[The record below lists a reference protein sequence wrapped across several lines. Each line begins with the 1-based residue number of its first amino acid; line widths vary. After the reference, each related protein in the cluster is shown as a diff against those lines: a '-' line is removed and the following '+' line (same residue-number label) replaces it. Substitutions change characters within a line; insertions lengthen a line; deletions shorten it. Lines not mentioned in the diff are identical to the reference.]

1 MSKYTPLN
9 TFLAARKMDEVPM
22 TFTEI
27 ENVIGQPLPPAAF
40 KHRPWWS
47 NNPTNNVMTRAWL
60 DAGYKT
66 ERVDM
71 AARRLTF
78 VRAVKQTPPPVAPS
92 SPPAGGGVLA
102 RLRERLAGS
111 VTIPHG
117 VDLTAPTG
125 EVWDA
130 ER

>member
-1 MSKYTPLN
+1 MSKYTPLK
-9 TFLAARKMDEVPM
+9 TFLAARMANEVPM
-22 TFTEI
+22 TFDEI
-27 ENVIGQPLPPAAF
+27 ERIIGQSLPPAAF

-78 VRAVKQTPPPVAPS
+78 IRAAKQTPPLVAPS
-92 SPPAGGGVLA
+92 HEPEGMLA
-102 RLRERLAGS
+102 RLRRRLAGS
-111 VTIPHG
+111 VTIPAG

>member
-1 MSKYTPLN
+1 MSKYTPIK
-9 TFLAARKMDEVPM
+9 TFLAARGANEIPM
-22 TFTEI
+22 TFDEI
-27 ENVIGQPLPPAAF
+27 ETIIGQPLPPAAF

-47 NNPTNNVMTRAWL
+47 NSPTNNVMTQAWL

-78 VRAVKQTPPPVAPS
+78 VRTASQTPPPTSPCSPS
-92 SPPAGGGVLA
+92 GTILE
-102 RLRERLAGS
+102 RLRNRLAGS
-111 VTIPHG
+111 VTIPIDT
-117 VDLTAPTG
+117 DLTAPTG

-130 ER
+130 QR

>member
-1 MSKYTPLN
+1 
-9 TFLAARKMDEVPM
+9 VPM
-22 TFTEI
+22 TFDEI
-27 ENVIGQPLPPAAF
+27 EKLIGQPLPPAAF
-40 KHRPWWS
+40 KYRPWWS
-47 NNPTNNVMTRAWL
+47 NNPTNNVMTTAWL

-71 AARRLTF
+71 SARRLTF
-78 VRAVKQTPPPVAPS
+78 VRAAQQTPAAVAPS
-92 SPPAGGGVLA
+92 RAPTGGILA

-111 VTIPHG
+111 VTIPVG
-117 VDLTAPTG
+117 VDLTAPSG